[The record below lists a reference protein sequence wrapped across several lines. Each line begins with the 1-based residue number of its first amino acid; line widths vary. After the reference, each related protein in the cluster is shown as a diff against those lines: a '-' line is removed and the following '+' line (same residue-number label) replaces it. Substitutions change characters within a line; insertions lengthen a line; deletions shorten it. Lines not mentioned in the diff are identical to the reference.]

1 MIEIFM
7 GRKMLTIVY
16 WTILN
21 IFQAVNAEP
30 VIIDRVIAVVNGEA
44 ILESELQANIAIQ
57 SLTVRDYRGFS
68 DAQKNAVLEKMIDEK
83 ILVQRAKRL
92 NISVDSDT
100 ISTIFEDIAGNQEL
114 TVEGLR
120 EKLREAGI
128 SYEDFKAKLETD
140 VLLTRLR
147 DRELD
152 QKLYVSDAE
161 AENFLSTEVEFNLS
175 SGEIAIMHLKV
186 PFNSE
191 ISRETSKRSAEKI
204 LESLISEK
212 NGNSEIRQHK
222 RFEFEDWGWK
232 KYDRIPEIFLNH
244 VIELKTGTYS
254 EIIESKSGF
263 HILYVVDR
271 RSTVIR
277 DKIIKYR
284 VKHILKRV
292 NERDDEKA
300 AFESLKEI
308 KNRVLAGEPFESFAK
323 RFSDDE
329 KSAKNNG
336 DLGWVYQG
344 DYVPSFEREALT
356 LAPGEIS
363 NPVRTPFGYHLIM
376 VMDRVQE
383 KVSPERKLTL
393 AKNLIRE
400 KRIKEVVRE
409 WISDMRANSFIDK
422 KI

>member
-1 MIEIFM
+1 M

>member
-1 MIEIFM
+1 M

-329 KSAKNNG
+329 KSAENNG

>member
-1 MIEIFM
+1 M
-7 GRKMLTIVY
+7 
-16 WTILN
+16 
-21 IFQAVNAEP
+21 
-30 VIIDRVIAVVNGEA
+30 
-44 ILESELQANIAIQ
+44 
-57 SLTVRDYRGFS
+57 
-68 DAQKNAVLEKMIDEK
+68 
-83 ILVQRAKRL
+83 
-92 NISVDSDT
+92 
-100 ISTIFEDIAGNQEL
+100 
-114 TVEGLR
+114 
-120 EKLREAGI
+120 
-128 SYEDFKAKLETD
+128 
-140 VLLTRLR
+140 
-147 DRELD
+147 
-152 QKLYVSDAE
+152 
-161 AENFLSTEVEFNLS
+161 
-175 SGEIAIMHLKV
+175 
-186 PFNSE
+186 
-191 ISRETSKRSAEKI
+191 
-204 LESLISEK
+204 
-212 NGNSEIRQHK
+212 
-222 RFEFEDWGWK
+222 
-232 KYDRIPEIFLNH
+232 
-244 VIELKTGTYS
+244 
-254 EIIESKSGF
+254 
-263 HILYVVDR
+263 DR